1 MVWSAQVWT
10 SSKVSALLYISL
22 CCQHETVESVEI
34 FVNNLEKK
42 NPPHLDVGFTTK
54 QLSFDVYFSMYF
66 TAGSKCETVCV
77 GIWALV

>member
-1 MVWSAQVWT
+1 M
-10 SSKVSALLYISL
+10 
-22 CCQHETVESVEI
+22 VESVEI

-54 QLSFDVYFSMYF
+54 QLSFNVYFSMYF

-77 GIWALV
+77 GI